1 MGFRPTGEMI
11 DIRSQARRL
20 YDLGLRMVGEW
31 CSKIP
36 QLTMRKWQDW
46 ERQDGFLAWWTD
58 LFPEHAL
65 VTIADL
71 RALENEANRALMQAI
86 ASGDLQAVNMVIK
99 LMGMQQANQATEES
113 SLDEWFTTEA
123 DEGWLPPIPEA

>member
-11 DIRSQARRL
+11 EVRSHARRL
-20 YDLGLRMVGEW
+20 YDVGMRMVGEW
-31 CSKIP
+31 CNKIP
-36 QLTMRKWQDW
+36 ELTMRKWQSW
-46 ERQDGFLAWWTD
+46 EKQDGFLSWWTD

-99 LMGMQQANQATEES
+99 LMGMQQANQATEETN
-113 SLDEWFTTEA
+113 LDEWFSA
-123 DEGWLPPIPEA
+123 DADGAWLPPIPEA